1 MFVVMGLIM
10 TVVVGIFFG
19 LVMTAEMERTWKR
32 NVVCILIALVIGFG
46 LSALF
51 TLECKGDEWTWNNGY
66 CQCNGEWELF
76 DVEHSRHSRDF
87 YYYKCQSCDDVIILH
102 SFFSK

>member
-1 MFVVMGLIM
+1 MGLIM

-32 NVVCILIALVIGFG
+32 KVVCILIALVIGFG

-76 DVEHSRHSRDF
+76 DIEYTRHGSDL
-87 YYYKCQSCDDVIILH
+87 YHYKCQSCDDVIILH